1 MAAVAAD
8 IPAPEAAD
16 IPAPE
21 AADIPAPEAADMPA
35 PEAADMPAPAAEAV
49 GTVAEEEKPVTAN
62 RRRQE
67 KAMRQTIDSNRISTS
82 DRLALWILSVSLVL
96 GFGIVPA
103 ALAQEPGQKTFG
115 SATEAT
121 DAFAAAVQNHDET
134 TMLAILGPS
143 GRDVI
148 SSGDPV
154 ADKTNQNAFVAKYR
168 ASHQFAGAPDG
179 RTFLYIGDQ
188 NWPTPIPL
196 QHNASQWYFDTNY
209 GKQEILFRRIGF
221 NELDV
226 IKVCAAIAD
235 AQRDY
240 FNALHDGASEHQ
252 YAQKFRSTA
261 GAQDGLYWQVKGSQ
275 GESPLG
281 PLVAEA
287 ASEGYQHTSQPH
299 SFHGYLYR
307 LLTSQ
312 GANAPGGAKSYM
324 VAGKMTG
331 GFALIA
337 YPASYRDSGVMTF
350 IINQDGQVYETDLG
364 PGTSHIAGAMA
375 AYDPDPT
382 WQPANKA
389 TVAASK

>member
-1 MAAVAAD
+1 MAEAMAGTTVGGVADRATTRPTSTAATAVAVTVGAERYMAAMLRLTTLGTRAAVAGPAMAAVAAD
-8 IPAPEAAD
+8 I
-16 IPAPE
+16 
-21 AADIPAPEAADMPA
+21 PA

-154 ADKTNQNAFVAKYR
+154 ADKDNQNAFVAKYR

-188 NWPTPIPL
+188 NWPTP
-196 QHNASQWYFDTNY
+196 
-209 GKQEILFRRIGF
+209 
-221 NELDV
+221 
-226 IKVCAAIAD
+226 
-235 AQRDY
+235 
-240 FNALHDGASEHQ
+240 
-252 YAQKFRSTA
+252 
-261 GAQDGLYWQVKGSQ
+261 
-275 GESPLG
+275 
-281 PLVAEA
+281 
-287 ASEGYQHTSQPH
+287 
-299 SFHGYLYR
+299 
-307 LLTSQ
+307 
-312 GANAPGGAKSYM
+312 
-324 VAGKMTG
+324 
-331 GFALIA
+331 
-337 YPASYRDSGVMTF
+337 
-350 IINQDGQVYETDLG
+350 
-364 PGTSHIAGAMA
+364 
-375 AYDPDPT
+375 
-382 WQPANKA
+382 
-389 TVAASK
+389 